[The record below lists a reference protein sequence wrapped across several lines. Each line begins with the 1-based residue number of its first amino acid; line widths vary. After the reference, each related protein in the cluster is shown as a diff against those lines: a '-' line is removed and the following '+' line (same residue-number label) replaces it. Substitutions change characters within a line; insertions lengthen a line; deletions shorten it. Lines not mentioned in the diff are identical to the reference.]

1 MNMPEPCYRCPVM
14 RKHDCKMRP
23 ICTRVKAFY
32 KREVFR
38 RLEAQSIESHA
49 KVAKKMSRKYKGGA
63 M

>member
-1 MNMPEPCYRCPVM
+1 MNTPEPCQRCQTM
-14 RKHDCKMRP
+14 RRHECKMQP